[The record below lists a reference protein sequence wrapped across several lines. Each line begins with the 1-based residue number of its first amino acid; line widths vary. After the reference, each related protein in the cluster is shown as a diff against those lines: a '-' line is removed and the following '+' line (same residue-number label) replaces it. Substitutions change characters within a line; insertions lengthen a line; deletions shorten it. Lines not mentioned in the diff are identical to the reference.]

1 VSCPPN
7 KQSNAVLH
15 ISRKC
20 CRCSR
25 ANPIK
30 TRVVRVPRLRSVSV
44 PVCQKQSTTF
54 KQRLGQHTECM
65 QAYQQDHAPSHT
77 SNMKSYTRTHN
88 THMGHAWTLLRI
100 KRRRGS
106 RDSGIQI
113 SLAQTATYA
122 PGATSMH
129 EVRLHPHW
137 AHETHNVCKATCKAQ
152 RIAVD
157 AASGVCAW
165 RLRDPNALLWIQL
178 APLRRLKADLK
189 LQLLS
194 TAAAN
199 HQATTPP
206 YKQP

>member
-137 AHETHNVCKATCKAQ
+137 AHETHNVCKEHARHSA
-152 RIAVD
+152 
-157 AASGVCAW
+157 
-165 RLRDPNALLWIQL
+165 
-178 APLRRLKADLK
+178 
-189 LQLLS
+189 LQLMQPAVCVHGGSEIQTRCCGFSWHLYDDS
-194 TAAAN
+194 
-199 HQATTPP
+199 
-206 YKQP
+206 KQI